1 MSVKRIKEQ
10 ELLDH
15 DIRRKIIGLLSKETL
30 SVPKLVEKIYGEEK
44 SKENRHRLKSCL
56 SYHVMK
62 LKKNGLVK
70 FAYEIETPN
79 SKKNVG
85 KTKMYEVYY
94 QIIK

>member
-15 DIRRKIIGLLSKETL
+15 DIRRKIMELLKKEPL
-30 SVPKLVEKIYGEEK
+30 SIPKLVERIYGKEK

-62 LKKNGLVK
+62 LKKNGFVK
-70 FAYEIETPN
+70 IAYEIETPN

-85 KTKMYEVYY
+85 KTKMYEVFY
-94 QIIK
+94 QAVK